1 MAKRKYP
8 TRPNRTGRQTTGTD
22 TETTLDPPRKA
33 HSGGRAVPGKAP
45 RGPVLSPD
53 ESKLTDLGRF
63 VLDQLDRGVVL
74 LDDRG
79 RVLDAN
85 TIAIAILQAGDALS
99 IRGGRLTFADPDLD
113 SRWHRVL
120 ALGRDGDTAPSMAAR
135 IRRTDGSPCHLV
147 ISPVGPDLGAHL
159 VSYVVLMFLPNGR
172 REISPAVLRDLFGLT
187 RAQAAVACSLYEGRS
202 VEATAAKLGLSLNTV
217 RSHLKQVFSKCEV
230 QSQAE
235 LLHLLASGP
244 HDC

>member
-8 TRPNRTGRQTTGTD
+8 TRPNRIGRDTTGTD
-22 TETTLDPPRKA
+22 TETTAEPARKL

-45 RGPVLSPD
+45 RGPVHPVAGGLVSELSQ
-53 ESKLTDLGRF
+53 F
-63 VLDQLDRGVVL
+63 ILDRLDRGVVL
-74 LDDRG
+74 LDGCGGLLHSNSIAFD
-79 RVLDAN
+79 VLRS
-85 TIAIAILQAGDALS
+85 GDGLVV
-99 IRGGRLTFADPDLD
+99 RGGRLAFTDADLD
-113 SRWHRVL
+113 GRWTRMMTL
-120 ALGRDGDTAPSMAAR
+120 NGEAGSASSLAAR
-135 IRRTDGSPCHLV
+135 VKCAGSGACHVV
-147 ISPVGPDLGAHL
+147 IMPIPPGPADRPARF
-159 VSYVVLMFLPNGR
+159 VMLMFLPNGR

-244 HDC
+244 HDY